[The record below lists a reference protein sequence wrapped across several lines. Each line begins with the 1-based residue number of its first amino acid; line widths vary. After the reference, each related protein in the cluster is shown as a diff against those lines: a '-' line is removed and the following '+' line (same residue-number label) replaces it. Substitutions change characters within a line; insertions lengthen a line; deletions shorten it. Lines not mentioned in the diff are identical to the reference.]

1 MVSSIVFLF
10 CWEVSARYRRTT
22 RPLILNL
29 LLLRLW
35 SWLFSCHLLL
45 LNWFFNRQSLLFL
58 WGWCLG
64 LDVDVRLF
72 ALGPYL
78 HVDIVRF
85 LVDAVV
91 VIVVR
96 LVFAG
101 VWAISLRCSAFVL
114 EVIVTI
120 VEVVIVVEVP
130 AGIVVVIAIVEIS
143 AGVVIAVVIIA
154 VVKVV
159 IIVVIGDLDFVVI
172 ALDRHLWFRL
182 GVFAGVLAELRA
194 EGQDGFFQ
202 SATLF
207 LIEALAYVS
216 DDLVNRALDIVLCF
230 LLVQSQQ
237 GLNECELGGL
247 FVFVSHSESPCF

>member
-1 MVSSIVFLF
+1 MVSSICFLF

-29 LLLRLW
+29 LFLRLW
-35 SWLFSCHLLL
+35 GWLLSCHLLL

-58 WGWCLG
+58 WGWRLG

-72 ALGPYL
+72 AFGPYL

-96 LVFAG
+96 LLFAG
-101 VWAISLRCSAFVL
+101 VWAVSLRCSAFVL

-120 VEVVIVVEVP
+120 VEVVIVVVEVP
-130 AGIVVVIAIVEIS
+130 AGIVVVIAVVEIS
-143 AGVVIAVVIIA
+143 AGVVIAIVIIA
-154 VVKVV
+154 VVEVV

-202 SATLF
+202 SAAL
-207 LIEALAYVS
+207 LLVEALTYVR
-216 DDLVNRALDIVLCF
+216 DDLVNRAFDVVLGF

-247 FVFVSHSESPCF
+247 SSWCKASRA